1 MTNEHLI
8 GNQVLEYIADLL
20 DIPPS
25 HYELAIKRYKSLG
38 EWLHRPESCV
48 AEYDPEVFAQGSFRY
63 GTVIRPLLGGEEYD
77 LDLVSQLT
85 LSKEYVS
92 QARLKE
98 LVGVEIKG
106 YASAHNMNEPARE
119 GNRCWR
125 LDYADDVSF
134 HMDILPAVP
143 DDDAFKHKLVA
154 LGIPWDYARHAIAVT
169 DRRHPGYE
177 QIQPDWLRSN
187 PRGYAGWFEGRMADV
202 ASQRVEH
209 LVQAGMYASVDDV
222 PVFAWKTPLQ
232 RSIQVLKRHRD
243 VMFRNAR
250 SLRPISMII
259 TTLSAHAYQGEPN
272 LWDALLG
279 ILDRMPGFVRDQAP
293 RVPNPVNPAEDFAEK
308 WAEDQR
314 LEDSFWQWHAQARV
328 DLRRIVMAHT
338 ANQLEQAMQA
348 AYSIKPGS
356 EFLRDIFPAD
366 RLPAKPA
373 AVSAPAV
380 IKAPPRPWGIGD

>member
-1 MTNEHLI
+1 
-8 GNQVLEYIADLL
+8 
-20 DIPPS
+20 
-25 HYELAIKRYKSLG
+25 
-38 EWLHRPESCV
+38 
-48 AEYDPEVFAQGSFRY
+48 
-63 GTVIRPLLGGEEYD
+63 
-77 LDLVSQLT
+77 
-85 LSKEYVS
+85 
-92 QARLKE
+92 
-98 LVGVEIKG
+98 
-106 YASAHNMNEPARE
+106 
-119 GNRCWR
+119 
-125 LDYADDVSF
+125 
-134 HMDILPAVP
+134 
-143 DDDAFKHKLVA
+143 
-154 LGIPWDYARHAIAVT
+154 
-169 DRRHPGYE
+169 
-177 QIQPDWLRSN
+177 
-187 PRGYAGWFEGRMADV
+187 MADV